1 MRITCHSE
9 KSFDAAILAHVLQV
23 FEDPRE
29 IFEETVR
36 VVKKDIVA
44 LIRKRDD
51 PNDKG
56 DSFVRQIFERVSA
69 EMGYEQVW
77 HASER
82 RRKEREFLAAVPPT
96 EFATIQDE
104 LIETSVGERL
114 SLLFEKHAF
123 RPSLEVPDE
132 VLQKIIREVKSSSDS
147 ERKIQYRIVEQM
159 AIWRLEKS

>member
-82 RRKEREFLAAVPPT
+82 RRKRESSWP
-96 EFATIQDE
+96 
-104 LIETSVGERL
+104 
-114 SLLFEKHAF
+114 LF
-123 RPSLEVPDE
+123 RQPSLR
-132 VLQKIIREVKSSSDS
+132 QFKTN
-147 ERKIQYRIVEQM
+147 
-159 AIWRLEKS
+159 